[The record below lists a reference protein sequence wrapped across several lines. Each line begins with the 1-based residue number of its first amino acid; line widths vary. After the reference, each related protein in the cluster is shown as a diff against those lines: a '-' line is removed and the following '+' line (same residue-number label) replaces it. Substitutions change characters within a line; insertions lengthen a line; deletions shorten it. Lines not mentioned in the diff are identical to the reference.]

1 MVGFLISQPWDLHRM
16 FLCLDVMLGVI
27 FSHLEFPANPVLEFC
42 ILSAPALL
50 SGTLL
55 LFDLSVEL

>member
-1 MVGFLISQPWDLHRM
+1 M